1 MANTSGA
8 EPGVR
13 HDPRR
18 PLQRHAVQRR
28 TVVFLGSAQLLSGIG
43 TGATVSIGSLLAVDL
58 AGSSAWA
65 GSVATVMTLAA
76 ALSALPLA
84 SLAER
89 RGRRTG
95 LVTGLAAALAGVVL
109 IVVSVVSGIFV
120 LLLLGTAGVGV
131 GTASN
136 LQARFAAVDLADDE
150 HRGRALSA
158 VVWAI
163 TIGAVAGPNLI
174 QPGAVVGQSVGL
186 PPIAGPF
193 VISAAGLVLACALL
207 LAGLR
212 PDPLLYARQL
222 AADAVGAVREA
233 RRDDPAGPAAG
244 AAPASEAPVSGPP
257 VSGAPESGIPVSDA
271 HAGGHQPPSASRG
284 GALRRG
290 LRAAR
295 HSPSAILALAA
306 VVGAHAVMVGVMS
319 VTPLHLQELVA
330 GPGSAS
336 HASHTAAGDVLVII
350 GFTISL
356 HIAGM
361 FALSPVLG
369 WLTDKAGR
377 RQTIVLGFAMLVAAV
392 AVAGFGQRSTTAVA
406 VGLVLLGLGW
416 SAATIAGSTLL
427 AESVRQEDR
436 VVVQGVSDMLMGA
449 AGAVG
454 GAFSGLI
461 LSWAGYPGLNLA
473 GGLVAA
479 VVLGAA
485 VTALLPARAGGGTA
499 GVSGKPGSRSIAD

>member
-1 MANTSGA
+1 M
-8 EPGVR
+8 R
-13 HDPRR
+13 HDQGRTLPR
-18 PLQRHAVQRR
+18 HTVQRR
-28 TVVFLGSAQLLSGIG
+28 TVILLGSAQLLSGIG

-58 AGSSAWA
+58 SGSSAWA
-65 GSVATVMTLAA
+65 GSVSTVMTLAA

-84 SLAER
+84 SLADR
-89 RGRRTG
+89 RGRLAG
-95 LVTGLAAALAGVVL
+95 LVTGLAAALAGVAG
-109 IVVSVVSGIFV
+109 IVVSVVSGSFL

-150 HRGRALSA
+150 HRGRSLSA

-174 QPGAVVGQSVGL
+174 QPGAVVGQAVGL

-193 VISAAGLVLACALL
+193 IISAAGLVLACVLL

-212 PDPLLYARQL
+212 PDPLLFARQL
-222 AADAVGAVREA
+222 AA
-233 RRDDPAGPAAG
+233 AGQQPAA
-244 AAPASEAPVSGPP
+244 
-257 VSGAPESGIPVSDA
+257 
-271 HAGGHQPPSASRG
+271 HQPADQQQASQPPAVTPRR
-284 GALRRG
+284 GALARG

-295 HSPSAILALAA
+295 SSPSAILALAA

-330 GPGSAS
+330 GPGAAAHAGHMAS
-336 HASHTAAGDVLVII
+336 GDVLVII

-361 FALSPVLG
+361 FALSPVMG

-377 RQTIVLGFAMLVAAV
+377 KQTVVIGFALLVAAV
-392 AVAGFGQRSTTAVA
+392 AVAGAGQRSTTAVA

-416 SAATIAGSTLL
+416 SAATVAGSTLL
-427 AESVRQEDR
+427 AESVRQEER
-436 VVVQGVSDMLMGA
+436 VMVQGVSDMLMGA

-454 GAFSGLI
+454 GASSGVI

-473 GGLVAA
+473 GGVVAGVVLAAA
-479 VVLGAA
+479 VM
-485 VTALLPARAGGGTA
+485 ALLPGRAGDPAGRVSGTA
-499 GVSGKPGSRSIAD
+499 AGRSLAD

>member
-1 MANTSGA
+1 MADTSGA
-8 EPGVR
+8 EPGVSHAQR
-13 HDPRR
+13 LL
-18 PLQRHAVQRR
+18 LQRHTVQRR
-28 TVVFLGSAQLLSGIG
+28 TVILLGSAQLLSGIG
-43 TGATVSIGSLLAVDL
+43 TGATVAIGSLLAVDL
-58 AGSSAWA
+58 SGSSVWA

-89 RGRRTG
+89 RGRRAG
-95 LVTGLAAALAGVVL
+95 LVTGLAAALAGMVC
-109 IVVSVVSGIFV
+109 IVGSVVSGTFA

-131 GTASN
+131 GTASS
-136 LQARFAAVDLADDE
+136 LQSRFAAVDLADDE

-174 QPGAVVGQSVGL
+174 QPGAVVGQAVGL

-193 VISAAGLVLACALL
+193 IISAAGLMLACALL

-212 PDPLLYARQL
+212 PDPLLFARQL
-222 AADAVGAVREA
+222 AA
-233 RRDDPAGPAAG
+233 AGSQPAAG
-244 AAPASEAPVSGPP
+244 LQPAVP
-257 VSGAPESGIPVSDA
+257 
-271 HAGGHQPPSASRG
+271 RG
-284 GALRRG
+284 RALGRG

-295 HSPSAILALAA
+295 SSPAAVLALSA

-330 GPGSAS
+330 GPGTATHAGHAAS
-336 HASHTAAGDVLVII
+336 GDVLVII

-369 WLTDKAGR
+369 WLTDTAGR
-377 RQTIVLGFAMLVAAV
+377 KQTILLGFVLLLAAV
-392 AVAGFGQRSTTAVA
+392 SVAGLGQSSTAGVA

-454 GAFSGLI
+454 GAISGVI

-473 GGLVAA
+473 GGLVAGAVLAAA
-479 VVLGAA
+479 VV
-485 VTALLPARAGGGTA
+485 ALLPGRAGGLTGRMSRTA
-499 GVSGKPGSRSIAD
+499 RGRSLAD